1 MSGPKAVTIK
11 SDTNA
16 PGSESKNNDLTI
28 FPSGAAR
35 VSGDVRLVGASAGDG
50 AIQDGADSGIRATVK
65 DYANAKPL
73 TVALVNASGDVYNA
87 GGGGGGD
94 VVVTSM
100 PPVVV
105 GGATAP
111 IGVSGDVSVK
121 IADATTPSQ
130 KAIVYSSGAV
140 RLSGDVVAVRSGIFG
155 TAAVLASGDGDT
167 TVVAAVAG
175 RRIYLYAEKI
185 IASRGC
191 HVKWKDG
198 SSLEL
203 EGAMAVAP
211 SGGFVSDVAPPA
223 YLLATTA
230 GNPLV
235 LNVSLGGLVGG
246 RVSYWTAS

>member
-16 PGSESKNNDLTI
+16 PGSESQNNDLTI

-87 GGGGGGD
+87 GGGGSSSS
-94 VVVTSM
+94 VTLQ
-100 PPVVV
+100 
-105 GGATAP
+105 
-111 IGVSGDVSVK
+111 D
-121 IADATTPSQ
+121 ADSDSL
-130 KAIVYSSGAV
+130 KAKVYSGGAV
-140 RLSGDVVAVRSGIFG
+140 RVSGDVVAVRSGIFG
-155 TAAVLASGDGDT
+155 TAVVLASGDGDT
-167 TVVAAVAG
+167 IVVAAVAS

-198 SSLEL
+198 SNLEL